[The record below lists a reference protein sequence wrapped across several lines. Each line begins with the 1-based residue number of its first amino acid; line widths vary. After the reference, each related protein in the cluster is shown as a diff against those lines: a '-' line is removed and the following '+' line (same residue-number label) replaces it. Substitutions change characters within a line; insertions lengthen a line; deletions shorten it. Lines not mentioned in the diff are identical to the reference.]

1 MSYILE
7 PVDSVE
13 VLTLMDN
20 STDMTLESNEI
31 AARTMFGAGPVPAA
45 VIEGGMAPNAFI
57 SEHGFSSLVT
67 VQKGD
72 ASTRILFDA
81 GLSPNGLIE
90 NMRRLE
96 INPTDID
103 IIVLSH
109 NHWDHITGLSG
120 FVAAIGK
127 ANLPVY
133 IHPDFWIRRRI
144 SIPGN
149 DPLVL
154 PAPSRSAL
162 EGAGFVITEQR
173 RPSYLFK
180 GSVVITGEI
189 ERTTAYEKGFPLQ
202 ESLKGGEWVSDPL
215 VLDEQSLILN
225 IAEKGLMVM
234 SGCGHAGIVN
244 TARYAQ
250 KLTGIAK
257 IHAIIGGFHLG
268 GKALEPMIAPTVA
281 DAVSLAPSVLVPA
294 HCTGFSAQVALSR
307 ALLDAF
313 IPNSVGT
320 RFTM

>member
-1 MSYILE
+1 MSYLLE

-20 STDMTLESNEI
+20 STDMTLESDEI
-31 AARTMFGAGPVPAA
+31 AARTLFGAGQVPAA
-45 VIEGGMAPNAFI
+45 IIEGSMAPNAFV

-67 VQKGD
+67 VRKG
-72 ASTRILFDA
+72 AIETRILFDA
-81 GLSPNGLIE
+81 GLSPGGLIE

-96 INPTDID
+96 ISPTDID

-120 FVAAIGK
+120 FVDAIGR

-144 SIPGN
+144 TIPGQE
-149 DPLVL
+149 PLVL

-162 EGAGFVITEQR
+162 EGAGFAITEERQ
-173 RPSYLFK
+173 PSYLYD
-180 GSVVITGEI
+180 GSVLVTGEI
-189 ERTTAYEKGFPLQ
+189 ERTTAYEQGFPLQ
-202 ESLKGGEWVSDPL
+202 ESLEDGEWMSDPL
-215 VLDEQSLILN
+215 VLDEQALILN
-225 IAEKGLMVM
+225 IAGKGLMVM

-250 KLTGIAK
+250 KLTGITTV
-257 IHAIIGGFHLG
+257 HAIIGGFHLG

-281 DAVSLAPSVLVPA
+281 DVVSLAPSVLVPA
-294 HCTGFSAQVALSR
+294 HCTGFRANVALSR
-307 ALLDAF
+307 ALPDAF

>member
-1 MSYILE
+1 MSYLLE

-20 STDMTLESNEI
+20 STDMTLESDEI
-31 AARTMFGAGPVPAA
+31 AARTLFGAGQVPAA
-45 VIEGGMAPNAFI
+45 IIEGSMAPNTFV

-67 VQKGD
+67 VRKN
-72 ASTRILFDA
+72 AIETRILFDA
-81 GLSPNGLIE
+81 GLSPGGLIE

-120 FVAAIGK
+120 FVDAIGR

-144 SIPGN
+144 TIPGQE
-149 DPLVL
+149 PLVL

-162 EGAGFVITEQR
+162 EGAGFAITEERQ
-173 RPSYLFK
+173 PSYLYD
-180 GSVVITGEI
+180 GSVLVTGEI
-189 ERTTAYEKGFPLQ
+189 ERTTAYEQGFPLQ
-202 ESLKGGEWVSDPL
+202 ESLEDGEWVSDPL
-215 VLDEQSLILN
+215 VLDEQALILN
-225 IAEKGLMVM
+225 IAGKGLMVM

-244 TARYAQ
+244 TVRYAQ
-250 KLTGIAK
+250 KLTGITTV
-257 IHAIIGGFHLG
+257 HAIIGGFHLG

-281 DAVSLAPSVLVPA
+281 DIVSLAPSVLVPA
-294 HCTGFSAQVALSR
+294 HCTGFRANVALSR
-307 ALLDAF
+307 ALPDAF